1 MLRSSE
7 AKESRACPG
16 RDKGHRRRQAS
27 PTPSTARVVEAQEP
41 SERGAHPRLA
51 DQNQNHGTHR
61 LVDMLLKIEGMRI
74 AVVDFVV
81 VWRMGSLMSTN
92 KEAHSARGELLA
104 AQKGL
109 VGRHGS
115 DEISVVGLEAC
126 GEQCCQLSKVDLSF
140 CKKLTDAGVMALCQ
154 GGCPQLSCLN
164 LTWCCE
170 ITDAGVIA
178 LGQGGCP
185 QLSSLNLS
193 YCDRITDAG
202 VIALCQGGC
211 PQLSSLNLKRCVRI
225 TDAGVMAL
233 GQGGCPQLSSL
244 NLSYCEQI
252 TDEGMMAIKAAGL

>member
-16 RDKGHRRRQAS
+16 RDEDHRRRQAS
-27 PTPSTARVVEAQEP
+27 PTPSTARVVEVQEP
-41 SERGAHPRLA
+41 SERGAHPCLA
-51 DQNQNHGTHR
+51 DQNQNQGTHR

-115 DEISVVGLEAC
+115 GEISFVGLEAC
-126 GEQCCQLSKVDLSF
+126 GEHCCQLSKVDLSI

-154 GGCPQLSCLN
+154 GGCPQLS
-164 LTWCCE
+164 
-170 ITDAGVIA
+170 
-178 LGQGGCP
+178 
-185 QLSSLNLS
+185 
-193 YCDRITDAG
+193 
-202 VIALCQGGC
+202 
-211 PQLSSLNLKRCVRI
+211 SLNLK
-225 TDAGVMAL
+225 
-233 GQGGCPQLSSL
+233 GCR
-244 NLSYCEQI
+244 QI
-252 TDEGMMAIKAAGL
+252 TDEGWMAIEAAGL

>member
-1 MLRSSE
+1 MLRFSE
-7 AKESRACPG
+7 AKGREARPG
-16 RDKGHRRRQAS
+16 GDEGHRRRQAS
-27 PTPSTARVVEAQEP
+27 PTPSTARAVEAQV
-41 SERGAHPRLA
+41 
-51 DQNQNHGTHR
+51 NQGTHS
-61 LVDMLLKIEGMRI
+61 LMDMLLKIEGMRI

-81 VWRMGSLMSTN
+81 VWRMGSLMSTS

-164 LTWCCE
+164 LKMCE
-170 ITDAGVIA
+170 
-178 LGQGGCP
+178 Q
-185 QLSSLNLS
+185 
-193 YCDRITDAG
+193 ITDAG

-211 PQLSSLNLKRCVRI
+211 PQLSSLDLSNCDRI
-225 TDAGVMAL
+225 TDEV
-233 GQGGCPQLSSL
+233 
-244 NLSYCEQI
+244 
-252 TDEGMMAIKAAGL
+252 MMAIKAAGL

>member
-1 MLRSSE
+1 M
-7 AKESRACPG
+7 
-16 RDKGHRRRQAS
+16 
-27 PTPSTARVVEAQEP
+27 
-41 SERGAHPRLA
+41 
-51 DQNQNHGTHR
+51 
-61 LVDMLLKIEGMRI
+61 DMLLKIEGMRI

-126 GEQCCQLSKVDLSF
+126 GEHCCQLSKVDLSI

-164 LTWCCE
+164 LKMCE
-170 ITDAGVIA
+170 QITDV
-178 LGQGGCP
+178 
-185 QLSSLNLS
+185 
-193 YCDRITDAG
+193 G

-211 PQLSSLNLKRCVRI
+211 PQLSSLNLECCKKI
-225 TDAGVMAL
+225 TDAGVIAL
-233 GQGGCPQLSSL
+233 S
-244 NLSYCEQI
+244 
-252 TDEGMMAIKAAGL
+252 